1 MFLCYSGRPGG
12 LSCCA
17 QSQQAVSALALRAGG
32 YPSLT
37 QNPACSSRTGC
48 AARSRRRRRSSHPGT
63 NPGRDVRRN
72 AVSRR
77 AIYVIAACPCS
88 CLSPAF
94 SPFKFRSPG
103 LRQPQ
108 PVWLSR
114 VKLRAPQNFLQQ
126 KVLRSPRTAAPGRAR
141 LRPCGEGS
149 QTGDG
154 SNEGKC
160 KAGPAERQN
169 RGSRNSTGDVENT
182 ET

>member
-72 AVSRR
+72 AVSCR

-94 SPFKFRSPG
+94 STFKFRSPG

-108 PVWLSR
+108 PAWLSR
-114 VKLRAPQNFLQQ
+114 VKLRAPQNFLQA
-126 KVLRSPRTAAPGRAR
+126 KTFAFAPDSCTGPCPFTPLRRRI
-141 LRPCGEGS
+141 
-149 QTGDG
+149 
-154 SNEGKC
+154 SNG
-160 KAGPAERQN
+160 
-169 RGSRNSTGDVENT
+169 
-182 ET
+182 